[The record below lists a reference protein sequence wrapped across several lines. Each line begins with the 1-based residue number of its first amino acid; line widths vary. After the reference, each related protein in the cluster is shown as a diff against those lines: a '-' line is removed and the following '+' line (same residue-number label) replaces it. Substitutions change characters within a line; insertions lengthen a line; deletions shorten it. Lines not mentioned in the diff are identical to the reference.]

1 MNLKVSHKQVPEFDV
16 TAQDAIMDAFIEAI
30 IVMDTE
36 GTIERFNKAAEK
48 MFGYTAS
55 EAIGSDISI
64 LMPDPDSSNHARYV
78 DRYMATREARIIGI
92 GREMTASRK
101 DGTMFP
107 IHLAIGE
114 VGWHGRVSFIGLIRD
129 LTDDKLAEERRLRQH
144 TDMITASR
152 LATMGE
158 MAAAMAHEI
167 NQPLAAIANYAS
179 AAERLMDLG
188 PENADDVKGALASVK
203 AQAHRAGEIIRKLR
217 SFVKPEV
224 ASLDV
229 TNLKPLI
236 EEIRSLADLDAR
248 ANNIQLSI
256 DVANNMPEVIADG
269 LQIQQVILNLL
280 RNGIDAMLDCGPD
293 DRVLELHGYIS
304 SPDEVRVDVIDRG
317 HGIPQSVRDSL
328 FNPFFTTKSNGM
340 GMGLA
345 ICQTIVKSHGGKL
358 GFEDNPGGGTTF
370 YITLPT
376 KVT

>member
-1 MNLKVSHKQVPEFDV
+1 MSLKASQKDVPEFDV

-30 IVMDTE
+30 IVMDTD
-36 GTIERFNKAAEK
+36 GSIERFNKAAEN
-48 MFGYTAS
+48 MFGYPAS
-55 EAIGSDISI
+55 EAIGQDISI
-64 LMPDPDSSNHARYV
+64 LMPDPDRSNHNRYV
-78 DRYMATREARIIGI
+78 DRYLATREARIIGI
-92 GREMTASRK
+92 GREMTARRK

-107 IHLAIGE
+107 MHLAVGE
-114 VGWHGRVSFIGLIRD
+114 VGWHGKVRFIGLIRD
-129 LTDDKLAEERRLRQH
+129 LTDDKRAEERRLRQH

-179 AAERLMDLG
+179 AAERLLDAG
-188 PENADDVKGALASVK
+188 PENAEDVQGALASVK
-203 AQAHRAGEIIRKLR
+203 TQAHRAGEIIRKLR
-217 SFVKPEV
+217 SFVKPEI
-224 ASLDV
+224 AGLEPRD
-229 TNLKPLI
+229 LKSVI
-236 EEIRSLADLDAR
+236 EEIRSLAELDAR

-256 DVANNMPEVIADG
+256 DVANNLPEIIADG

-280 RNGIDAMLDCGPD
+280 RNGIDAMLDCEPD
-293 DRVLELHGYIS
+293 DRQLELHGYIA

-328 FNPFFTTKSNGM
+328 FNPFFTTKTSGM

-345 ICQTIVKSHGGKL
+345 ISQTIVKSHGGKL

-370 YITLPT
+370 YVTLPT
-376 KVT
+376 KVA